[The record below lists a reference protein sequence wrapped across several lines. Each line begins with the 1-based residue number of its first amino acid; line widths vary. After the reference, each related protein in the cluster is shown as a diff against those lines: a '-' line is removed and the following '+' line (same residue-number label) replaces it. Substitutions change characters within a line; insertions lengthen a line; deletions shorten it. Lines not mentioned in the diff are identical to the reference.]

1 MKKCKVCG
9 TPTAVVFNIDFKAKP
24 ICEDCATSIFL
35 QQASWYGKQ
44 KLHLPIKY
52 SNEEGHPYDLRSNKI

>member
-1 MKKCKVCG
+1 MKKCKVCK
-9 TPTAVVFNIDFKAKP
+9 TPTAVVFNINFKAKP

-44 KLHLPIKY
+44 KLHLPIK
-52 SNEEGHPYDLRSNKI
+52 E